1 MKKRNLTLAILMIC
15 LLSVFCLSGCSQASD
30 PTQAAGGE
38 TAAQGTQASGETQVE
53 ASGDLLEQIQQR
65 GEIIVALEGTWSP
78 WNYHDEA
85 GNLVGYDV
93 EVAQNIAEKLGVTAT
108 FVEGNFDGLLAG
120 VSAGRYDI
128 MVNGVNITEERQ
140 QQYDFS
146 EPYAYNRAVV
156 IVRGDY
162 DEINS
167 LEDLEGKTTANTITS
182 TYAQLAQQYGAEVTG
197 VDDLNQTM
205 ELLLSGRIDATLNS
219 QETYDDYLRA
229 HPDANVKIAVITD
242 TADPVGIPMRMGEE
256 TASLREAVNQA
267 IDELREEGVLSE
279 LSEKYFGRDIS
290 SLS

>member
-1 MKKRNLTLAILMIC
+1 MKKRNQILAVLMILLLGALC
-15 LLSVFCLSGCSQASD
+15 LGGCSQSETQTEAQ
-30 PTQAAGGE
+30 TQAAATGAADNGE
-38 TAAQGTQASGETQVE
+38 TSAETG
-53 ASGDLLEQIQQR
+53 GDLLAQIQER
-65 GEIIVALEGTWSP
+65 GELIVALEGTWSP
-78 WNYHDEA
+78 WNYHDET

-120 VSAGRYDI
+120 VSSGRYDI
-128 MVNGVNITEERQ
+128 MVNGVDVTEERQ
-140 QQYDFS
+140 QQFDFS

-162 DEINS
+162 DEIQS
-167 LEDLEGKTTANTITS
+167 LEDLEGKSTANTITS

-219 QETYDDYLRA
+219 EVTFDDYMRA
-229 HPDANVKIAVITD
+229 HPEADVKIAVTTD
-242 TADPVGIPMRMGEE
+242 TADQTAIPMRKGEE
-256 TASLREAVNQA
+256 TASLREAINQA
-267 IDELREEGVLSE
+267 LDELREEGVLSE